1 MIFSINMSEQLDICI
16 LNNKKNVDKDL
27 TFLTKTNSNKIT
39 NLNVKR
45 QTAMFLEENG
55 RESLDNIEFNNDII

>member
-1 MIFSINMSEQLDICI
+1 MSEQLDICI